1 MKRNMDLIR
10 KLAIHIVAAED
21 SIQSSGIVIE
31 EFSSSA
37 ILYLCVLMHE
47 AGLIE
52 AEIAGDL
59 SGHGDA
65 FIARLTWSGHDFLD
79 AARDETLWKKT
90 TKEIK
95 ERVTSVSFDG
105 LVDFLKAGA
114 KIAMSEAIGML
125 P

>member
-10 KLAIHIVAAED
+10 KLAIHIEAAED